1 MFFSFSFE
9 AKHIFYAF
17 NGILLFRS
25 CRLVVEQCVF
35 HLMFVDV
42 INDKDYDV
50 DKRARDVDFLKISLR
65 SAERASKEN
74 EQEIVWFL
82 FVYRFFFFERK

>member
-1 MFFSFSFE
+1 
-9 AKHIFYAF
+9 
-17 NGILLFRS
+17 
-25 CRLVVEQCVF
+25 
-35 HLMFVDV
+35 MFVDV